1 MDALGTV
8 TGSTASGLEEHDP
21 RPTLAHNTM
30 ASAARPGLAAGSVP
44 VLVRALR
51 LVEALAQHHG
61 ATAHHSLRVAT
72 ILLAMWRLAPEL
84 HPDPEEVA
92 AAGLLHDVG
101 KLNLPLGILNGQL
114 GLDAAQRAEVS
125 RHCES
130 GAALLL
136 ALGFPRAVLDAAR
149 AHHERWDGKGYPNGL
164 AGEEI
169 PVIGRLTAV
178 ADSFVAMIEPG
189 RSYRRRRDAAA
200 ALEEIE
206 RCSGAQFDPAA
217 VRLLLAA
224 LGRGDGTEALPPR
237 LRGAEAPR
245 LARVFAALPRAP
257 WE

>member
-1 MDALGTV
+1 MDAYGTV
-8 TGSTASGLEEHDP
+8 TGSTAAGLEELEP
-21 RPTLAHNTM
+21 RPLAQPTTR
-30 ASAARPGLAAGSVP
+30 AAIPQPAAAVGGA
-44 VLVRALR
+44 LLIQRALR
-51 LVEALAQHHG
+51 LVEALGQHHG

-84 HPDPEEVA
+84 HPDPDEVA

-101 KLNLPLGILNGQL
+101 KLNLPLAILDGQL
-114 GLDAAQRAEVS
+114 GLDVAQRAEVS

-149 AHHERWDGKGYPNGL
+149 AHHERWDGKGYPAGL

-169 PVIGRLTAV
+169 PVLGRLTAV

-189 RSYRRRRDAAA
+189 RSYRRRRDASS

-217 VRLLLAA
+217 VQLLQAA
-224 LGRGDGTEALPPR
+224 LGRGDGTHALPPR
-237 LRGAEAPR
+237 LREAEAPQ
-245 LARVFAALPRAP
+245 LARVLAALPRAP